1 MFFTQKQIKL
11 LACAASLGL
20 ASFANAEGF
29 SFMDKQNFVI
39 VKGGYNKP
47 TNLNSDFSASKVDE
61 AFAGGFEVGRK
72 FKDRFA
78 GSLEYAY
85 RSKSDAKTYPSSE
98 DSLAW
103 SVKSHT
109 FMANLSAYLF
119 TEEDKV
125 NPYVKA
131 GLGFSRNKVGDYIK
145 SNDSDDIHSVL
156 TYPGKDE
163 TKFAWQIGAGV
174 SLPFIKSVDTQLEY
188 MFIDRGKVSTE
199 SKYMP
204 NVDNAGYISNTAK
217 TGHVK
222 DHVFTVGFKLK
233 F

>member
-1 MFFTQKQIKL
+1 MFFNQKQIKL
-11 LACAASLGL
+11 LACATSFSL
-20 ASFANAEGF
+20 ASFANAEDF

-39 VKGGYNKP
+39 VKGGYDKP
-47 TNLNSDFSASKVDE
+47 TDINSDFKASKVDE

-78 GSLEYAY
+78 ASLEYAY
-85 RSKSDAKTYPSSE
+85 RSKSDAKNYPTSN

-119 TEEDKV
+119 TEEDRV

-131 GLGFSRNKVGDYIK
+131 GLGFSTNKVGDYIVT
-145 SNDSDDIHSVL
+145 NDDDNDHSTL
-156 TYPGKDE
+156 TYPGKDD

-174 SLPFIKSVDTQLEY
+174 SLPFIKFVDTQLEY
-188 MFIDRGKVSTE
+188 MFIDRGKISTE
-199 SKYMP
+199 SKYTSDDP
-204 NVDNAGYISNTAK
+204 ETGYTATTAQ
-217 TGHVK
+217 TGHIK
-222 DHVFTVGFKLK
+222 DHVFTVGFKVK

>member
-1 MFFTQKQIKL
+1 MFFSNKQLKL
-11 LACAASLGL
+11 VACAASLTIAPL
-20 ASFANAEGF
+20 AKADF
-29 SFMDKQNFVI
+29 SNYLDKQNFVI
-39 VKGGYNKP
+39 VKGGYDKP
-47 TNLNSDFSASKVDE
+47 TDINSDFKASKVDE
-61 AFAGGFEVGRK
+61 AFAGGIEVGRK

-119 TEEDKV
+119 TEENRA
-125 NPYVKA
+125 NPYVKV
-131 GLGFSRNKVGDYIK
+131 GLGLSRNKVGDYVDT
-145 SNDSDDIHSVL
+145 NDGDNIHTVL

-174 SLPFIKSVDTQLEY
+174 SVPFIKMVDTQLEY
-188 MFIDRGKVSTE
+188 MFIDRGKISTE
-199 SKYMP
+199 SKYIP
-204 NVDNAGYISNTAK
+204 KEDAVYISDSAK
-217 TGHVK
+217 TGHIK
-222 DHVFTVGFKLK
+222 DHVFTVGFKVK